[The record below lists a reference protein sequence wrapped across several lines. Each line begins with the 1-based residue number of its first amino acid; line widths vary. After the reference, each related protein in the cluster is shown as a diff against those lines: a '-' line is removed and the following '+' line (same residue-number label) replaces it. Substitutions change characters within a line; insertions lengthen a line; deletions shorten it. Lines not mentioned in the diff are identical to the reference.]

1 MTETIEMQKPK
12 IDSKHGGQL
21 ILIWR
26 KNINL
31 TYKTVNE
38 QLQNQQ
44 QTSSKYLE
52 FIVFSLEISEFLQPF
67 QNLY

>member
-1 MTETIEMQKPK
+1 MTKTIEMQIPQ
-12 IDSKHGGQL
+12 IDSKHGERL

-38 QLQNQQ
+38 SLKNKQ

-52 FIVFSLEISEFLQPF
+52 FIVFSLEISEFLQSERC
-67 QNLY
+67 